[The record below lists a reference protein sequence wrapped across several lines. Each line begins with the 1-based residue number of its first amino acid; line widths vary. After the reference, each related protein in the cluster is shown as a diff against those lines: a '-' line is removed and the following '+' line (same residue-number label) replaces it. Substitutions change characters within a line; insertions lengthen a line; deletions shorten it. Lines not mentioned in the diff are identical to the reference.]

1 MLRLKYKAKYS
12 TNYILIIDALSDG
25 ELQNGKRLDEDLH
38 DLFVAR
44 NEQFP
49 RRCIKVSDISA
60 FRTIFEGLEK
70 MCQYGT
76 QPLIHVEAH
85 GDKIKGLK
93 IGRDYL
99 PWSELIKLVTPLN
112 ILTKNNCGLVLAS
125 CFGAEISK
133 FLQINKPC
141 PFNFVI
147 APSTK
152 KEAGELR
159 DKMTLFY
166 KELLSSGS
174 FNLALVHIGENF
186 VFFDSSKY
194 FIEDALIYF
203 AGQLVLVGKPAKAL
217 REKILSDVKR
227 EIGNAEIDIKLL
239 RDEVKKLI
247 ASPEDIYTYHAEI
260 FLHGNIP
267 MPYRDFE
274 SLLSAAKPLK

>member
-25 ELQNGKRLDEDLH
+25 ELQTGKTLDEDLH
-38 DLFVAR
+38 DLFVSR
-44 NEQFP
+44 KEQFP
-49 RRCIKVSDISA
+49 RRRIKISDISA
-60 FRTIFEGLEK
+60 FRTIFEGLEH
-70 MCQYGT
+70 MCRYGT

-99 PWSELIKLVTPLN
+99 AWGELIKLVTPLN

-133 FLQINKPC
+133 FLKINKPC

-147 APSTK
+147 APSAEEK
-152 KEAGELR
+152 AGEIR
-159 DKMTLFY
+159 DKMTRFY
-166 KELLSSGS
+166 KELLSSGD
-174 FNLALVHIGENF
+174 FNSALVHIGENF

-194 FIEDALIYF
+194 FIEDALNYF
-203 AGQLVLVGKPAKAL
+203 AGQLVGKSAKAL
-217 REKILSDVKR
+217 REKVISDVKR
-227 EIGNAEIDIKLL
+227 EIGNTEIDIKLL
-239 RDEVKKLI
+239 RDEVKKII
-247 ASPEDIYTYHAEI
+247 ASPEDIYTHHAKI

-267 MPYRDFE
+267 MPYKDFE
-274 SLLSAAKPLK
+274 SLVSAAKPLR